1 LIDATG
7 KARSS
12 RRWIIRS
19 PTAPLAPTTAT
30 FSRSNSPGFTKHDHP
45 ARAGWVL
52 FGSTPTP
59 RFRGKMLAEYV
70 TISYDP
76 KVREATR
83 SGLAAPLAAV
93 RSHESILE

>member
-1 LIDATG
+1 MPPERPAPPAGGSSGLPRLHWPRRRR
-7 KARSS
+7 RS
-12 RRWIIRS
+12 
-19 PTAPLAPTTAT
+19 
-30 FSRSNSPGFTKHDHP
+30 SRSNSPGATKHDHP
-45 ARAGWVL
+45 ARAGSVL
-52 FGSTPTP
+52 WITPTP

-76 KVREATR
+76 TVLEATR

>member
-1 LIDATG
+1 T
-7 KARSS
+7 
-12 RRWIIRS
+12 
-19 PTAPLAPTTAT
+19 PLALRHTIT
-30 FSRSNSPGFTKHDHP
+30 RHGRN
-45 ARAGWVL
+45 RL
-52 FGSTPTP
+52 LGSTPTP

-76 KVREATR
+76 TVREATR